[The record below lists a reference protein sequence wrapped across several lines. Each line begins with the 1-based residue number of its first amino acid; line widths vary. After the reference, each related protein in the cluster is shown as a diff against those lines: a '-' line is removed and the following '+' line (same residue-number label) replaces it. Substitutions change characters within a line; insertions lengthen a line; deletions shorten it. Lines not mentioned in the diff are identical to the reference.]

1 MKADA
6 VFEGGGIRGIAFAGA
21 IEAMEQRGVEWV
33 RLAGTSV
40 GSILA
45 SLLAA
50 GYTSKEIHAELRLLN
65 FKLLRGK
72 TWLNHIP
79 LIGNVSH
86 LFLHLGMYKNDY
98 IEQWMN
104 QLLSAKGIRTFAD
117 LPKDSLK
124 IIASDISNGQM
135 LVFPDDLPRYGLK
148 EKDMPVA
155 KAVMMST
162 SIPFFYRPAKL
173 KAKNG
178 RSYIVDGGLLSNF
191 PIWIF
196 DVPEPR
202 FPTFGFRFLKDTIE
216 ADSIIPTPIHL
227 AQNIVKT
234 MLQAHDMRHLND
246 EAKERTL
253 QIYTGSI
260 NATDFHLNDEQMDT
274 LYQSGFDSANRFLE
288 QWNFEQHKQ
297 NRKARKSSKK
307 QDIQ

>member
-21 IEAMEQRGVEWV
+21 IEAMEKRGVEWV

-50 GYTSKEIHAELRLLN
+50 GYTSQEIHAELRSLN

-79 LIGNVSH
+79 LIGNFTH

-98 IEQWMN
+98 IEQWMDR
-104 QLLSAKGIRTFAD
+104 LLSAKGIRTFAD
-117 LPKDSLK
+117 VKKDSLK
-124 IIASDISNGQM
+124 IIASDITNGQM
-135 LVFPDDLPRYGLK
+135 LVFPDDLPRYGIK
-148 EKDMPVA
+148 ESDMSIA

-162 SIPFFYRPAKL
+162 SIPFFYRPARL
-173 KAKNG
+173 KSKEG
-178 RSYIVDGGLLSNF
+178 KSYIVDGGLLSNF
-191 PIWIF
+191 PIWLF
-196 DVPEPR
+196 DVPDPR

-234 MLQAHDMRHLND
+234 MLQAHDMRYLSD

-253 QIYTGSI
+253 QINTGLI
-260 NATDFHLNDEQMDT
+260 NATDFQLNEEQMNT
-274 LYQSGFDSANRFLE
+274 LYQSGLETANNFLDQWDFDH
-288 QWNFEQHKQ
+288 HKQ
-297 NRKARKSSKK
+297 KRLTRKKIKK
-307 QDIQ
+307 QDKQ